1 MKRITHFIMFFMVS
15 ASGISAEET
24 QWWKGNL
31 HTHSLWSDGD
41 DYPEMIADWYKKN
54 GYHFLG
60 ISDHNILAEGN
71 RWIHIEKNAGGRRAF
86 EKYLERFGPKWV
98 EHKTEKNIPKVRLK
112 NFSEYKAKMSV
123 EGKFLLMQAEELTD
137 RFQGVPIHINA
148 TNLKNYI
155 PPQGGSSLAT
165 VIQNNV
171 NAVLEQRKKTGQPM
185 FPHINHPNFG
195 WALKPTDMIQLKGE
209 QFFEVY
215 NGHPAVN
222 NYGDAKHLS
231 TVQIWDIINAYR
243 VGIYKLP
250 LMFGLAT
257 DDAHNYHQIAIGKSN
272 TGRGWVMVKAPA
284 LSAPSIIEAMEK
296 GDFYSS
302 SGVSLSTIQT
312 TKESFSFKISTEKGV
327 TYKTWFVGTRNNFK
341 NSKDVAKRNSL
352 DPSAAGIGEILG
364 QTDSIEPKYNFKGDE
379 LYVRAHVVSSKK
391 KSNPYSSG
399 EQEQAWLQPISSRK

>member
-1 MKRITHFIMFFMVS
+1 MFLMVS

-112 NFSEYKAKMSV
+112 NFSEYQAKMSV

-155 PPQGGSSLAT
+155 PPQGGSSLAA

-171 NAVLEQRKKTGQPM
+171 NAVIEQRKKTGQPM

-257 DDAHNYHQIAIGKSN
+257 DDAHNFHQIAIGKSN

-302 SGVSLSTIQT
+302 SGVSLSSIQT

-364 QTDSIEPKYNFKGDE
+364 QTDSIKPKYNFKGDE

>member
-1 MKRITHFIMFFMVS
+1 MFLMVS

-112 NFSEYKAKMSV
+112 NFSEYQAKMSV

-302 SGVSLSTIQT
+302 SGVSLSSIQT

-364 QTDSIEPKYNFKGDE
+364 QTDSIKPKYNFKGDE

>member
-1 MKRITHFIMFFMVS
+1 MFLMVS
-15 ASGISAEET
+15 ASGVSAEET

-112 NFSEYKAKMSV
+112 NFSEYPAKMSV

-171 NAVLEQRKKTGQPM
+171 NAVIEQRKKTGQPM

-284 LSAPSIIEAMEK
+284 LSAPFIIEAMEK

-302 SGVSLSTIQT
+302 SGVSLSSIQT

>member
-155 PPQGGSSLAT
+155 PPQGGSSLAA

-302 SGVSLSTIQT
+302 SGVSLSSIQT

-341 NSKDVAKRNSL
+341 NSKDLAKRNSL

>member
-302 SGVSLSTIQT
+302 SGVSLSSIQT

-341 NSKDVAKRNSL
+341 NSKDLAKRNSL

>member
-1 MKRITHFIMFFMVS
+1 MKKITHFIMFLMVS
-15 ASGISAEET
+15 ASGVSAEET

-112 NFSEYKAKMSV
+112 NFSEYQAKMSV

-171 NAVLEQRKKTGQPM
+171 NAVIEQRKKTGQPM

-302 SGVSLSTIQT
+302 SGVSLSSIQT

>member
-1 MKRITHFIMFFMVS
+1 MFFMVS

-302 SGVSLSTIQT
+302 SGVSLSSIQT
-312 TKESFSFKISTEKGV
+312 TKEFFSFKISTEKGV

-399 EQEQAWLQPISSRK
+399 ENEQAWLQPISSRK

>member
-1 MKRITHFIMFFMVS
+1 MKAFTNSIMLLLACS
-15 ASGISAEET
+15 AGVSAEESK
-24 QWWKGNL
+24 WWKGNL

-41 DYPEMIADWYKKN
+41 DYPEMIADWYREN

-71 RWIHIEKNAGGRRAF
+71 RWIHAEKNAGGRLAF
-86 EKYLERFGPKWV
+86 EKYLKKFGSDWV
-98 EHKTEKNIPKVRLK
+98 EHKTENNVPKVRLK
-112 NFSEYKAKMSV
+112 NFSEYKAKMSI
-123 EGKFLLMQAEELTD
+123 EGKFLLLQAEELTD
-137 RFQGVPIHINA
+137 RFQGFPIHINA

-155 PPQGGSSLAT
+155 PPQGGTNLFS

-171 NAVLEQRKKTGQPM
+171 NAVIKQREKTGQLM

-209 QFFEVY
+209 KFFEVY

-222 NYGDAKHLS
+222 SYGDAKHLS

-243 VGIYKLP
+243 IGVHKLP

-257 DDAHNYHQIAIGKSN
+257 DDAHNYHQIAVGKSN
-272 TGRGWVMVKAPA
+272 TGRGWVMVKASG
-284 LSAPSIIEAMEK
+284 LSPSAIIEAMER

-302 SGVSLSTIQT
+302 SGVSISSIKTSG
-312 TKESFSFKISTEKGV
+312 KSFSFKIAAEKGV
-327 TYKTWFVGTRNNFK
+327 TYTTWFVGTRKDFK

-352 DPSAAGIGEILG
+352 NPSEAGIGEILS
-364 QTDSIEPKYNFKGDE
+364 QSNSLEPNYIFKGDE

-391 KSNPYSSG
+391 KANPYSAG
-399 EQEQAWLQPISSRK
+399 EQEQAWLQPVSPRK

>member
-1 MKRITHFIMFFMVS
+1 MKKITHFIMFLMVS

-60 ISDHNILAEGN
+60 ISDHNILAEGT
-71 RWIHIEKNAGGRRAF
+71 RWIHIEKNAGGRSAF

-112 NFSEYKAKMSV
+112 NFSEYQAKMSV

-171 NAVLEQRKKTGQPM
+171 NAVIEQRKKTGQPM

-302 SGVSLSTIQT
+302 SGVSLSSIQT

-364 QTDSIEPKYNFKGDE
+364 QTDSIKPKYNFKGDE

>member
-1 MKRITHFIMFFMVS
+1 MFFMVS

-272 TGRGWVMVKAPA
+272 TGRGWVMVKASA

-341 NSKDVAKRNSL
+341 NSKDLAKRNSL

-364 QTDSIEPKYNFKGDE
+364 QNDSIEPKYNFKGDE

-399 EQEQAWLQPISSRK
+399 ENEQAWLQPISSRK

>member
-71 RWIHIEKNAGGRRAF
+71 RWIHIEKNAGGRKAF

>member
-15 ASGISAEET
+15 ASGLSAEET

-195 WALKPTDMIQLKGE
+195 WALRPTDMIQLKGE

-302 SGVSLSTIQT
+302 SGVSLSSIQT

>member
-171 NAVLEQRKKTGQPM
+171 NAVIEQRKKTGQPM

-302 SGVSLSTIQT
+302 SGVSLSSIQT

>member
-1 MKRITHFIMFFMVS
+1 MFFMVS

-284 LSAPSIIEAMEK
+284 LSAPFIIEAMEK

-302 SGVSLSTIQT
+302 SGVSLSSIQT

-399 EQEQAWLQPISSRK
+399 EHEQAWLQPISSRK

>member
-1 MKRITHFIMFFMVS
+1 MFFMVS

-112 NFSEYKAKMSV
+112 NFSEYQAKMSV

-302 SGVSLSTIQT
+302 SGISLSSIQT

-364 QTDSIEPKYNFKGDE
+364 QTDSIKPKYNFKGDE

>member
-1 MKRITHFIMFFMVS
+1 MFFMVS

-352 DPSAAGIGEILG
+352 NPSAAGIGEILG
-364 QTDSIEPKYNFKGDE
+364 QTDSIKPKYNFKGDE

>member
-1 MKRITHFIMFFMVS
+1 MKKITHFIMFLMVS
-15 ASGISAEET
+15 ASGVSAEET

-284 LSAPSIIEAMEK
+284 LSAPFIIEAMEK

-302 SGVSLSTIQT
+302 SGVSLSSIQT

>member
-1 MKRITHFIMFFMVS
+1 MFLMVS

-112 NFSEYKAKMSV
+112 NFSEYQAKMSV

-171 NAVLEQRKKTGQPM
+171 NAVIEQRKKTGQPM

-302 SGVSLSTIQT
+302 SGVSLSSIQT

-364 QTDSIEPKYNFKGDE
+364 QTDSIKPKYNFKGDE

>member
-284 LSAPSIIEAMEK
+284 LSAPFIIEAMEK

>member
-1 MKRITHFIMFFMVS
+1 MFFMVS

>member
-15 ASGISAEET
+15 ASSISAEET

-302 SGVSLSTIQT
+302 SGVSLSSIQT

>member
-1 MKRITHFIMFFMVS
+1 MKRITHFIRFFMVS

-284 LSAPSIIEAMEK
+284 LSAPFIIEAMEK

-302 SGVSLSTIQT
+302 SGVSLSSIQT

-341 NSKDVAKRNSL
+341 NSKDLAKRNSL

>member
-195 WALKPTDMIQLKGE
+195 WALKPSDMIQLKGE

-284 LSAPSIIEAMEK
+284 LSAPFIIEAMEK

-302 SGVSLSTIQT
+302 SGVSLSSIQT

-399 EQEQAWLQPISSRK
+399 ENEQAWLQPISSRK

>member
-1 MKRITHFIMFFMVS
+1 MFFMVS

-341 NSKDVAKRNSL
+341 NSKDLAKRNSL

>member
-1 MKRITHFIMFFMVS
+1 MVS

-98 EHKTEKNIPKVRLK
+98 EHKTEKNIPIVRLN
-112 NFSEYKAKMSV
+112 NFSEYKVKMSV

-195 WALKPTDMIQLKGE
+195 WALKPSDMIQLKGE

-302 SGVSLSTIQT
+302 SGVSLSSIQT

-341 NSKDVAKRNSL
+341 NSKDLAKRNSL
-352 DPSAAGIGEILG
+352 DPSAAVIGEILG
-364 QTDSIEPKYNFKGDE
+364 QTNSIEPKYNFKGDE

-399 EQEQAWLQPISSRK
+399 ENEQAWLQPISSRK

>member
-112 NFSEYKAKMSV
+112 NFSEYKVKMSV

-195 WALKPTDMIQLKGE
+195 WALKPSDMIQLKGE

-302 SGVSLSTIQT
+302 SGVSLSSIQT

>member
-1 MKRITHFIMFFMVS
+1 MFFMVS

-341 NSKDVAKRNSL
+341 NSKDLAKRNSL
-352 DPSAAGIGEILG
+352 HPSAAGIGEILG

>member
-1 MKRITHFIMFFMVS
+1 MFFMVS

-86 EKYLERFGPKWV
+86 EKYLEKFGPKWV

-284 LSAPSIIEAMEK
+284 LSAPFIIEAMEK

-341 NSKDVAKRNSL
+341 NSKDLAKRNSL

>member
-1 MKRITHFIMFFMVS
+1 MFFMVS

-284 LSAPSIIEAMEK
+284 LSAPFIIEAMEK

-302 SGVSLSTIQT
+302 SGVSLSSIQT

-391 KSNPYSSG
+391 KTNPYSSG

>member
-1 MKRITHFIMFFMVS
+1 MFFMVS

-284 LSAPSIIEAMEK
+284 LSAPFIIEAMEK

-302 SGVSLSTIQT
+302 SGVSLSSIQT

>member
-1 MKRITHFIMFFMVS
+1 MKKITHFIMFLMVS

-222 NYGDAKHLS
+222 NYGDANHLS

-302 SGVSLSTIQT
+302 SGVSLSSIQT

-352 DPSAAGIGEILG
+352 NPSAAGIGEILG

-391 KSNPYSSG
+391 KLNPYSSG

>member
-1 MKRITHFIMFFMVS
+1 MFFMVS

-302 SGVSLSTIQT
+302 SGVSLSSIQT

-399 EQEQAWLQPISSRK
+399 EHEQAWLQPISSRK

>member
-1 MKRITHFIMFFMVS
+1 MFLMVS

-272 TGRGWVMVKAPA
+272 TGRGWVMVKASA

-341 NSKDVAKRNSL
+341 NSKDLAKRNSL

-364 QTDSIEPKYNFKGDE
+364 QNDSIEPKYNFKGDE

>member
-1 MKRITHFIMFFMVS
+1 MFFMVS

-71 RWIHIEKNAGGRRAF
+71 RWIHIEKNAGGRKAF

>member
-98 EHKTEKNIPKVRLK
+98 EHTTEKNIPKVRLK

-209 QFFEVY
+209 KFFEVY

-341 NSKDVAKRNSL
+341 NSKDLAKRNSL
-352 DPSAAGIGEILG
+352 HPSAAGIGEILG

>member
-1 MKRITHFIMFFMVS
+1 MFLMVS

-171 NAVLEQRKKTGQPM
+171 NAVIEQRKKTGQPM

-302 SGVSLSTIQT
+302 SGVSLSSIQT

-364 QTDSIEPKYNFKGDE
+364 QTDSIKPKYNFKGDE

>member
-1 MKRITHFIMFFMVS
+1 MKKITHFIMFLMVS

-112 NFSEYKAKMSV
+112 NFSEYQAKMSV

-171 NAVLEQRKKTGQPM
+171 NAVIEQRKKTGQPM

-302 SGVSLSTIQT
+302 SGVSLSSIQT

-364 QTDSIEPKYNFKGDE
+364 QTDSIKPKYNFKGDE

>member
-1 MKRITHFIMFFMVS
+1 MKKITHFIMFLMVS

-148 TNLKNYI
+148 TNLKN
-155 PPQGGSSLAT
+155 
-165 VIQNNV
+165 
-171 NAVLEQRKKTGQPM
+171 
-185 FPHINHPNFG
+185 
-195 WALKPTDMIQLKGE
+195 
-209 QFFEVY
+209 
-215 NGHPAVN
+215 
-222 NYGDAKHLS
+222 
-231 TVQIWDIINAYR
+231 
-243 VGIYKLP
+243 
-250 LMFGLAT
+250 
-257 DDAHNYHQIAIGKSN
+257 
-272 TGRGWVMVKAPA
+272 
-284 LSAPSIIEAMEK
+284 
-296 GDFYSS
+296 
-302 SGVSLSTIQT
+302 
-312 TKESFSFKISTEKGV
+312 
-327 TYKTWFVGTRNNFK
+327 
-341 NSKDVAKRNSL
+341 
-352 DPSAAGIGEILG
+352 
-364 QTDSIEPKYNFKGDE
+364 
-379 LYVRAHVVSSKK
+379 
-391 KSNPYSSG
+391 
-399 EQEQAWLQPISSRK
+399 

>member
-1 MKRITHFIMFFMVS
+1 MFLMVS
-15 ASGISAEET
+15 ASGVSAEET

-112 NFSEYKAKMSV
+112 NFSEYQAKMSV

-171 NAVLEQRKKTGQPM
+171 NAVIEQRKKTGQPM

-284 LSAPSIIEAMEK
+284 LSASSIIKAMEK

-302 SGVSLSTIQT
+302 SGVSLSSIQT

-352 DPSAAGIGEILG
+352 NPSAAGIGEILG

>member
-112 NFSEYKAKMSV
+112 NFSEYKVKMSV

-302 SGVSLSTIQT
+302 SGVSLSSIQT

-341 NSKDVAKRNSL
+341 NSKDLAKRNSL